1 MEHRAYIINVIT
13 VVFVILSLFF
23 IFKGGEMSFLQSP
36 KEQEGSVA
44 QDTGLDN
51 VPIGGAAV
59 KTVVTPGPLV
69 SEGTGAQKLFTVGA
83 ELTRSGIITE
93 TNSQRTQV
101 SLKKLTESKK
111 LNASAQIKADDI
123 LARAYFEHTSPDG
136 KTVSDLVS
144 AQEYEFIRVGENL
157 ALGGFPTDADVV
169 AAWMNSPGH
178 KANVIDTSYTEIGV
192 GVAKGMYKGQMVVV
206 AVQHFGRPT
215 SACPRVD
222 ATLRAQI
229 ESEQAALNTTAD
241 ALTVR
246 KAQLDQDKA
255 NGVVVQANVDAYNA
269 DVANYENDFAQMDAR
284 ARTYNKQV
292 EAFNTCMSGTK

>member
-1 MEHRAYIINVIT
+1 MEHRAYIINVVT

-23 IFKGGEMSFLQSP
+23 ILKGGEMSFLPSMKDEASVPQ
-36 KEQEGSVA
+36 QETLENSAPV
-44 QDTGLDN
+44 
-51 VPIGGAAV
+51 GAAV
-59 KTVVTPGPLV
+59 KTVVTPGPLIG
-69 SEGTGAQKLFTVGA
+69 EGEGSQKLFTVGA
-83 ELTRSGIITE
+83 ALTRSGIISE
-93 TNSQRTQV
+93 TNSQRVQV

-111 LNASAQIKADDI
+111 LDASAQIKADDI

-136 KTVSDLVS
+136 KTVSDLVGT
-144 AQEYEFIRVGENL
+144 QGYEFIRVGENL

-178 KANVIDTSYTEIGV
+178 KANLVDPSYTEIGV

-222 ATLRAQI
+222 AALRTQV
-229 ESEQAALNTTAD
+229 ESEQVALDITAN
-241 ALTVR
+241 ALTAR

-255 NGVVVQANVDAYNA
+255 NGVVVQADVDAYNT
-269 DVANYENDFAQMDAR
+269 DVSNYENDFAQMDAK
-284 ARTYNKQV
+284 ARTYNRQV